1 MSIQAVEVRQQTRLA
16 INRLRERRGLDPA
29 TVDRFLGRHK
39 VPLVEGRYCTFLY
52 RGDADE
58 VWVRHAILGLPHQR
72 MRRIPD
78 TDLWYAVVELPP
90 GSRVEYQIETL
101 RDGAWARM
109 NDPLNPRLARSPVG
123 DSSVCYATG
132 YEVPDWARHDPEA
145 RAGRL
150 SELVLPSRAL
160 RRDATIVV
168 YLPARFRSSARYP
181 LLVVHDGGDFLEYGS
196 AKTVLD
202 NLIHRL
208 DVAELVAA
216 FLIPGNRLLE
226 YANHAPHARFVTTE
240 LVPRLEAE
248 LPLLAKPSGRCLL
261 GSSFGAIAA
270 LSTAVRAPTT
280 YGSLFLQSGS
290 FVHTDIGYAHG
301 GGPVFDPVV
310 KFVNGYRR
318 RPRHVADRIFQTCGV
333 YEPLVVPNRSMVTT
347 FTDAGMNV
355 RYVEARDGHNWE
367 NWRDRWRDGLSW
379 IFPGPQKFVY
389 E

>member
-1 MSIQAVEVRQQTRLA
+1 
-16 INRLRERRGLDPA
+16 
-29 TVDRFLGRHK
+29 
-39 VPLVEGRYCTFLY
+39 
-52 RGDADE
+52 
-58 VWVRHAILGLPHQR
+58 VWVRHGVVGLPHQR
-72 MRRIPD
+72 LRRIPD
-78 TDLWYAVVELPP
+78 TDLWYVTVELPA
-90 GSRVEYQIETL
+90 GSRVEYQIEI
-101 RDGAWARM
+101 RSGEAWHRF

-123 DSSVCYATG
+123 DSSVCYAAG
-132 YEVPDWARHDPEA
+132 YEVPDWTRYDPEA
-145 RAGRL
+145 RPGQL
-150 SELVLPSRAL
+150 IELTVQSQAL
-160 RRDATIVV
+160 RRDCKVV
-168 YLPARFRSSARYP
+168 LYLPARYQVASRYP

-216 FLIPGNRLLE
+216 FTFPGNRLVE
-226 YANHAPHARFVTTE
+226 YANHAPHARFITSE

-248 LPLLAKPSGRCLL
+248 LPLAAKPAGRCLL
-261 GSSFGAIAA
+261 GSSFGAVAA
-270 LSTAVRAPTT
+270 LSTAVRSPDT

-290 FVHTDIGYAHG
+290 FVHTDIGEQHG

-310 KFVNGYRR
+310 KFTNRYRE
-318 RPRHVADRIFQTCGV
+318 RPIRVADRIFQTCGV
-333 YEPLVVPNRSMVTT
+333 YERLVVPNRSMVTT
-347 FTDAGMNV
+347 FREAGMDV

>member
-1 MSIQAVEVRQQTRLA
+1 VTITRPRTKLA
-16 INRLRERRGLDPA
+16 INRLRERRPLDA
-29 TVDRFLGRHK
+29 ETIDRFLARHEI
-39 VPLVEGRYCTFLY
+39 PIVEGNRCTFLY
-52 RGDADE
+52 RGAADE
-58 VWVRHAILGLPHQR
+58 VWVRHAVLGLPHLG

-78 TDLWYAVVELPP
+78 TELWYVTVELPA
-90 GSRVEYQIETL
+90 GSRVEYQIEI
-101 RDGAWARM
+101 RSGDSWHRF

-123 DSSVCYATG
+123 DSSVCYAAG
-132 YEVPDWARHDPEA
+132 YERPDWTLPDPEA
-145 RAGRL
+145 RPGQL
-150 SELVLPSRAL
+150 VELVLQSQAL
-160 RRDATIVV
+160 RRDCKIVL
-168 YLPARFRSSARYP
+168 YLPARYQMAARYP

-216 FLIPGNRLLE
+216 FTFPMNRLVE
-226 YANHAPHARFVTTE
+226 YANYAPHARFLTAE

-248 LPLLAKPSGRCLL
+248 LPLAAKPAGRCLL
-261 GSSFGAIAA
+261 GSSFGAVAA
-270 LSTAVRAPTT
+270 LSTAVRSPET

-290 FVHTDIGYAHG
+290 FVHTDIGEEHG

-310 KFVNGYRR
+310 KFTNRYRA
-318 RPRHVADRIFQTCGV
+318 RPTRVADRIFQTCGV
-333 YEPLVVPNRSMVTT
+333 YEPLVVPNRSMATT
-347 FTDAGMNV
+347 FREAGMDV